1 MRTVRIAMTLL
12 AGAMLCV
19 GSAHAQMS
27 AAQLEPVERHQP
39 HPGSAALAAI
49 GNVVFM
55 PVRIA
60 LTTVGAGLGGLTG
73 WLTAGN
79 KNAADDIWRLPPFD
93 GQTYLQ
99 PEMLYGE
106 EPLMIGQLEFRMHVT
121 QP

>member
-1 MRTVRIAMTLL
+1 MRPVRIAVTLL
-12 AGAMLCV
+12 AGAMLYV
-19 GSAHAQMS
+19 GSAHAQMY
-27 AAQLEPVERHQP
+27 AAQLEPVERRQP
-39 HPGSAALAAI
+39 HPGSAALAAVI
-49 GNVVFM
+49 NVVFV

-79 KNAADDIWRLPPFD
+79 KNAAADIWRLPPFD

-106 EPLMIGQLEFRMHVT
+106 EPLMIGELEYRMHVT